1 MRVASNP
8 PRHPT
13 SATPEPLAEDGSCN
27 PRKRTPNLRLRR
39 PHTQLAE
46 NGGYRR
52 TKRDPNLH
60 HRRLPN
66 RSPKTEDG
74 QSSQSAETSVFG
86 DKSKGRR
93 RRKIHTPK
101 TRPKPP
107 QSATPHTTRR
117 RWKIQTLK
125 KDPKPPTSAT
135 PCTARNRNWDI
146 RRDAIRRHNENTH
159 GIMRVKMLAAL
170 QEQTRQEILQGKK
183 NEMKNRNTTLRH
195 A

>member
-8 PRHPT
+8 PKHPT

-107 QSATPHTTRR
+107 QSATP
-117 RWKIQTLK
+117 
-125 KDPKPPTSAT
+125 
-135 PCTARNRNWDI
+135 CTARNRNWDI